1 MDIKA
6 KCKYDYESI
15 KALTHFSLF
24 KRANPKKRIISLIII
39 FSALTLL
46 VLLKILLS
54 RDTDLLIYLCI
65 LIVVLLIENYLY
77 FIVPKLRYRSLA
89 KLKDSENEYVFS
101 DKILRINN
109 KSQDYSGESNIEYS
123 FFVKVY
129 ETSRYLFLYQTNN
142 LVFIVDIDTLEGGTI
157 EDIRNIFSECNNG
170 KYIICNY

>member
-15 KALTHFSLF
+15 NALTHFSLF

-89 KLKDSENEYVFS
+89 N
-101 DKILRINN
+101 
-109 KSQDYSGESNIEYS
+109 
-123 FFVKVY
+123 
-129 ETSRYLFLYQTNN
+129 
-142 LVFIVDIDTLEGGTI
+142 
-157 EDIRNIFSECNNG
+157 
-170 KYIICNY
+170 